1 MTEQMHFIVENGALA
16 KALVYLNGIVR
27 TVTTIP
33 ILTHVAVETAG
44 DKEIL
49 VRANNLDR
57 ETEARMP
64 AEVMKA
70 GAAALPGEGSRLWP
84 SD

>member
-1 MTEQMHFIVENGALA
+1 MTEQIHFIVENEALA
-16 KALVYLNGIVR
+16 KALVYLNGIVL

-49 VRANNLDR
+49 VRA
-57 ETEARMP
+57 
-64 AEVMKA
+64 
-70 GAAALPGEGSRLWP
+70 
-84 SD
+84 